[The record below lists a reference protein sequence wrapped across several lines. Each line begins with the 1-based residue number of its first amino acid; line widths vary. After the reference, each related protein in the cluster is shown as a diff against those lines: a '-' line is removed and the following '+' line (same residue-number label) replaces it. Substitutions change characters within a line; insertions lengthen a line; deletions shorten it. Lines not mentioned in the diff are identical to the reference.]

1 MEEDQHAVL
10 ESEVG
15 GLMCSVWVVLLLD
28 ISEEKPSVVD
38 SELMFRW

>member
-1 MEEDQHAVL
+1 MKEDQHAVL

-15 GLMCSVWVVLLLD
+15 GLMCFVWVVFLLD
-28 ISEEKPSVVD
+28 VSEEESSVVD